1 MRVTYLS
8 ATGAI
13 GGAER
18 VLLDCLRA
26 TRASSA
32 SLVALAPGP
41 LLHEAARL
49 GADVR
54 LVEAPASLAGAGDAF
69 GAGGVLR
76 EALPILAG
84 FRGFFSSFSQA
95 VAEFAPDA
103 VHSHSVKTHVL
114 SAMLPRRPAVVWH
127 LHDYIGMRSV
137 SSRLLRV
144 LAHRCDVVIAVS
156 ESVARD
162 ARGILPGSV
171 PIVVVH
177 NAVDTSRFLPAG
189 ERLDLDALSGLPPA
203 APATIRI
210 GLPATF
216 AKWKGHDVFL
226 KAISQLQHHAVRAYV
241 IGGPLYRT
249 LNSQWSTDDL
259 RRIVDSLALAGR
271 VGFTGVVD
279 DMPGAYRALDIVVHA
294 STRPEPFGL
303 VIAEAMACGR
313 ALIVAPAGGA
323 GELISDGV
331 NAVAVNGGDPAA
343 LAAALDRV
351 IAEPQLRQSL
361 GRAARRHALVS
372 FGQERFASELD
383 AALIESESRA
393 GASERSRRATREERA
408 VRGPRERPP
417 TRPGALA
424 RSAEPSAKAEACAG
438 VRGTKSLG
446 EM

>member
-26 TRASSA
+26 TRASSV

-54 LVEAPASLAGAGDAF
+54 VVQAPASLDGAGDAF

-76 EALPILAG
+76 ESLPILAG
-84 FRGFFSSFSQA
+84 LRGFLGRFSQA
-95 VAEFAPDA
+95 VAECAPDII
-103 VHSHSVKTHVL
+103 HSHGVKTHVL

-127 LHDYIGMRSV
+127 LHDYIGTRPV

-144 LAHRCDVVIAVS
+144 LAHRCDAVIAVS
-156 ESVARD
+156 ESVAGD
-162 ARGILPGSV
+162 ARGNLPGSL
-171 PIVVVH
+171 PIAVVH
-177 NAVDTSRFLPAG
+177 NAVDTNRFVPVG

-203 APATIRI
+203 PPATIRV

-226 KAISQLQHHAVRAYV
+226 KAISQLQDHAVRAYV

-249 LNSQWSTDDL
+249 QNSQWSVGDL
-259 RRIVDSLALAGR
+259 RQIADSLALAGR
-271 VGFTGVVD
+271 IGFTGVVD
-279 DMPGAYRALDIVVHA
+279 DMPAAYRALDIVVHA

-313 ALIVAPAGGA
+313 AVVVAPAGGA
-323 GELISDGV
+323 GELIADGV
-331 NAVAVNGGDPAA
+331 NAVSVHGGDPAA
-343 LAAALDRV
+343 LAATLDRV

-361 GRAARRHALVS
+361 GRAARQHALAS
-372 FGQERFASELD
+372 FGHERFASELN
-383 AALIESESRA
+383 AALMKGESRA
-393 GASERSRRATREERA
+393 GARERGERATREERG
-408 VRGPRERPP
+408 VRGPTRAERMRASMASEPRER
-417 TRPGALA
+417 
-424 RSAEPSAKAEACAG
+424 S
-438 VRGTKSLG
+438 G
-446 EM
+446 E